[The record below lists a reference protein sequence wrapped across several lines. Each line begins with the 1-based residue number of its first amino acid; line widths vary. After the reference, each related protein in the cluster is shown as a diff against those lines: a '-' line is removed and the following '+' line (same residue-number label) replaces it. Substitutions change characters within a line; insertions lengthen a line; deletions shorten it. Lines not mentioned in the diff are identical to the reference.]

1 MLKNFHQLF
10 ILIFTYCLSY
20 QVHASETLEEL
31 QHLVVT
37 EAVAFMM
44 VMIAIIASYKHW
56 LIITLITTTI
66 ATIGFFSSWYTS
78 TALSAF
84 LVYTGSLTLLWF
96 EVDKR
101 TQSNLDHFS
110 PVLRIG
116 CWFNIF
122 IGVVLMIGVRIRGIL
137 AALT

>member
-1 MLKNFHQLF
+1 MLQSFRQLF
-10 ILIFTYCLSY
+10 ILAFTFHLSCA
-20 QVHASETLEEL
+20 VHASETLEEL

-37 EAVAFMM
+37 EAVAFLM

-56 LIITLITTTI
+56 LITALTTTLI

-78 TALSAF
+78 TAISAF

-101 TQSNLDHFS
+101 TESNLDYFS
-110 PVLRIG
+110 PVLRMG
-116 CWFNIF
+116 CWLNIF
-122 IGVVLMIGVRIRGIL
+122 IGIFLMVGVRIQGIF